1 LLLQWQLNDPQGDAV
16 AKLVFTELKMGSEV
30 DESELKNY
38 NGNLQKVKSGLP
50 AGLPEGASAST
61 AAGAEWQA
69 HWMPP
74 GFRMTA
80 NPALK
85 QSSEDHFQHQV
96 YSDGIASISLYV
108 EPLNGS
114 AGAGSGLQ
122 ELGTSHIFSI
132 EIQDAVVTVVGDVP
146 AITVEKIAYSVAR
159 NLP

>member
-1 LLLQWQLNDPQGDAV
+1 
-16 AKLVFTELKMGSEV
+16 
-30 DESELKNY
+30 
-38 NGNLQKVKSGLP
+38 
-50 AGLPEGASAST
+50 
-61 AAGAEWQA
+61 
-69 HWMPP
+69 MPP